1 MEKGST
7 RIAARSLVGSAT
19 QGEIMRRV
27 RGYGRP
33 VSRAQLTEHLGV
45 SRSKV
50 SLEVGQL
57 VEAGLL
63 VEDGL
68 GESEG
73 GRRSS
78 LLRIPRGAGLV
89 AAVDLGATSADVAI
103 TTLGGEVIGRTG
115 EPADIREGP
124 NRVLGRAVELLAEL
138 LDEQGADARE
148 VVAVGVGLPGPVEY
162 ASGRPTVPPLMPGWD
177 SYPIHEAFAGWY
189 DAPVFVD
196 NDVNIMALG
205 EHRGGLGRGVEN
217 MLFVKIGTGIGCGIV
232 VDGRLYR
239 GSQGSAG
246 DIGHVR
252 AAPDGPV
259 CACGNVACL
268 EAMAAAPA
276 IVREAERIA
285 GLEPGGALAAL
296 REAEELDLGSV
307 LKAATHGDAGAVGI
321 VRRSGRLIGET
332 LATLVS
338 VLNPSLVVIGGG
350 VAYAA
355 NHTLL
360 AEIRSAIYHRSLP
373 LATRNLP
380 IMLSEL
386 GEDAGVVGASV
397 MAAEGVLEVRA

>member
-1 MEKGST
+1 MEEKGIGNGG
-7 RIAARSLVGSAT
+7 RPLVGSVT
-19 QGEIMRRV
+19 QAEILRYV
-27 RGYGRP
+27 RGRERM

-57 VEAGLL
+57 VGAGLL
-63 VEDGL
+63 AEDGY

-78 LLRIPRGAGLV
+78 LLRIPRGAGLI
-89 AAVDLGATSADVAI
+89 AAVDLGATSVDVAV
-103 TTLGGEVIGRTG
+103 TSLGGEVLSRVG

-124 NRVLGRAVELLAEL
+124 QQVLGRVAELLAGL
-138 LDEQGADARE
+138 LEEQGTTARD
-148 VVAVGVGLPGPVEY
+148 VIGIGVGVPGPVEY
-162 ASGRPTVPPLMPGWD
+162 ASGRPTAPPIMPGWD
-177 SYPIHEAFAGWY
+177 LYPIRDAFVDRY

-205 EHRGGLGRGVEN
+205 EHRGGVGRGVEN
-217 MLFVKIGTGIGCGIV
+217 MLFIKVGTGIGCGIV
-232 VDGRLYR
+232 VGGRLYR

-252 AAPDGPV
+252 ADQDGPV
-259 CACGNVACL
+259 CSCGNVGCL

-276 IVREAERIA
+276 IVREAGRLAGRESGSVLA
-285 GLEPGGALAAL
+285 GLLEDG
-296 REAEELDLGSV
+296 ELDLRGV
-307 LKAATHGDAGAVGI
+307 LKAAAFGDSGAVGI

-338 VLNPSLVVIGGG
+338 VLNPSLIVIGGG

-355 NHTLL
+355 SHTLL
-360 AEIRSAIYHRSLP
+360 AEVRSAVYQRSLP

-380 IMLSEL
+380 IVLSEL